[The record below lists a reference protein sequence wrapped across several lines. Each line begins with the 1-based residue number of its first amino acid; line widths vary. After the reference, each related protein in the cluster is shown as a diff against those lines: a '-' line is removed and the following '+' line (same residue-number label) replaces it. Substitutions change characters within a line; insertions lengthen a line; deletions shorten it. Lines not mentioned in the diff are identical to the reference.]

1 MSDKN
6 LKEKEFNKEMKGL
19 RKYLGEKFE
28 GVNKELGDIK
38 TNVAVVKS
46 EQKHQQKH
54 IDTLEDKMD
63 AQKSRSDLWDRIN
76 TAAAIAAGVI
86 GAIVRPGK

>member
-6 LKEKEFNKEMKGL
+6 LKEKEFHTEMKGL

-28 GVNKELGDIK
+28 GVNSELGEIK
-38 TNVAVVKS
+38 TKVAVVETK
-46 EQKHQQKH
+46 QDHQQKH

-86 GAIVRPGK
+86 GAIIRPGK

>member
-28 GVNKELGDIK
+28 AVNSDLGEIK
-38 TNVAVVKS
+38 TDVAVIETK
-46 EQKHQQKH
+46 QDHQQKH
-54 IDTLEDKMD
+54 IDNLEDKMD
-63 AQKSRSDLWDRIN
+63 AQKSRSDLWDRVN
-76 TAAAIAAGVI
+76 TAVAIAAGVI
-86 GAIVRPGK
+86 GSIVRPGK